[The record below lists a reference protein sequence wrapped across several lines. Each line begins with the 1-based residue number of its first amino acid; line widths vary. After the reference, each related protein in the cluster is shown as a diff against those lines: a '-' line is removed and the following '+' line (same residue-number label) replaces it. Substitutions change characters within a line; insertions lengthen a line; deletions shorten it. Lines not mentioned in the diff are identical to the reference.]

1 VQGDCAF
8 GRGALYHLLRNRLYR
23 GEVVHKGLAH
33 PGEHQAIVDEA
44 LWTAVQAKLSE
55 NIQMGRRQRIETGA
69 LLTGLV
75 FDERGKRM
83 SPSYTVRRD
92 NRYRYYIVQTA
103 LRRGNES
110 GSRTCVGADDL
121 EQLVVASLAGRGIA
135 VAPEAFSGTW
145 SSETRSGV
153 RDTVERV
160 VVHGSEIAIFLKN
173 RTEDVPS
180 DGAEDAESAEN
191 PNVLKANLPG
201 PGPRARREIFL
212 PGAGGSPARP
222 VDQALVLA
230 LARAR
235 SWMAALRAGQYAETT
250 AIAERFRLERCA
262 CAQAYSAGLSLPRPG
277 RGHRGGPTTA
287 QSHRQAAA

>member
-1 VQGDCAF
+1 
-8 GRGALYHLLRNRLYR
+8 
-23 GEVVHKGLAH
+23 
-33 PGEHQAIVDEA
+33 
-44 LWTAVQAKLSE
+44 
-55 NIQMGRRQRIETGA
+55 M
-69 LLTGLV
+69 
-75 FDERGKRM
+75 
-83 SPSYTVRRD
+83 
-92 NRYRYYIVQTA
+92 
-103 LRRGNES
+103 
-110 GSRTCVGADDL
+110 
-121 EQLVVASLAGRGIA
+121 VATLAGRGIA
-135 VAPEAFSGTW
+135 LAPEAFSGTW

-160 VVHGSEIAIFLKN
+160 VVHGNEIAIFLKN

-250 AIAERFRLERCA
+250 AIAERF
-262 CAQAYSAGLSLPRPG
+262 GLSDAHVRRLIRLAYLAPDLVEAIVEGRQPRNLTVKRLLESIPLAWQDQ
-277 RGHRGGPTTA
+277 RA
-287 QSHRQAAA
+287 QFGCTR